1 MKGSIKMKNTSNQ
14 PALLSN
20 ETRIE
25 IKVYGLCTKFRAQ
38 SYAIQY
44 AEGYMS
50 ENEYREMYRNGSDI
64 YKAWAN
70 ETISKI
76 RVYGA
81 DK

>member
-1 MKGSIKMKNTSNQ
+1 MENTSNQ

-25 IKVYGLCTKFRAQ
+25 IKVYGLCEKLRSQ

-44 AEGYMS
+44 AEGNMS
-50 ENEYREMYRNGSDI
+50 ENEYREMYRNGSDV
-64 YKAWAN
+64 YKAWAD
-70 ETISKI
+70 EMISKI